1 MKNYE
6 LNKHKKSDKIKWIA
20 TAVAFGL
27 LFIFIAGLCMQ
38 LFGKGKLQPSNW
50 FKKTEQTTPATPE
63 EKDNGGAVITDT
75 ENTTDGVSINSKKL
89 LRSEFEENGIS
100 AQAETA
106 FTLTAIVLPEE
117 AFDKSVDWS
126 VAWQNSGSS
135 WASGKNVNDYYSIT
149 PTSDGSCTA
158 NAVCKQAFAEP
169 VIIKCKLRNAD
180 IYATVKADYLAK
192 LLDIEFNA
200 PPYELGNYGSYEFL
214 YRANYSIGTITNGT
228 LTFKSLFLSFPS
240 EFGELVSNT
249 YSSAPDGLFDDY
261 FGNDIIYDADEIYPY
276 GSAQTEGFSPYWTD
290 IMQVPSDI
298 STSDRLRAMDIFH
311 KAVYDKYGNGVKRN
325 FLTYTLNYTY
335 TIDGQTVTGEKEYPA
350 HLDIDIYIVANS
362 VSVNQTQI
370 KH

>member
-1 MKNYE
+1 MREEFYR
-6 LNKHKKSDKIKWIA
+6 HKRRDKVKWVF
-20 TAVAFGL
+20 T
-27 LFIFIAGLCMQ
+27 FIALFLAFIMLIALCMQ
-38 LFGKGKLQPSNW
+38 IFGREKLKPGNW

-63 EKDNGGAVITDT
+63 KKDNGGAVITDT

-89 LRSEFEENGIS
+89 MRSEYEENGIS

-106 FTLTAIVLPEE
+106 FTLTATVLPEE

-169 VIIKCKLRNAD
+169 VIIKCKLRKAD

-228 LTFKSLFLSFPS
+228 LTFRSLVLSFPY
-240 EFGELVSNT
+240 EIEELASNT
-249 YSSAPDGLFDDY
+249 YSSAPDGLFSDY
-261 FGNDIIYDADEIYPY
+261 FGSDIMYGVDEIYPY

-298 STSDRLRAMDIFH
+298 STSDRLRAMNIFH